1 MQGQN
6 KGNLLLYFALFNFT
20 VYNFIMK
27 KIVISS
33 CLLGACTKYDGGHN
47 KKEQILKKLVNME
60 IISLCPE
67 VLGGLP
73 TPRPPAE
80 IIGGDGFS
88 VLKGNCKV
96 LNNLGEDVTENFIKG
111 AKETLRICLDKGCQ
125 IAILKG
131 NSPSCSNKF
140 IYDGSFRG
148 KKVLG
153 LGVTAALLIENNIK
167 VFSEEDDLSGLF

>member
-1 MQGQN
+1 V
-6 KGNLLLYFALFNFT
+6 KLSLYFALFGFR

-27 KIVISS
+27 KLLISS

-47 KKEQILKKLVNME
+47 RNENLLKKLVNIE
-60 IISLCPE
+60 VISLCPE
-67 VLGGLP
+67 VLGGLS

-80 IIGGDGFS
+80 IVGGDGFS
-88 VLKGNCKV
+88 VLKGKSKV
-96 LNNLGEDVTENFIKG
+96 VNILGEDVTENFIIG
-111 AKETLRICLDKGCQ
+111 AKATLRICLDNGCQ

-140 IYDGSFRG
+140 IYDGTFKG

-153 LGVTAALLIENNIK
+153 CGVTAALLLENNIK
-167 VFSEEDDLSGLF
+167 VFSEEDDIYEV